1 MNQVGPGPTQAFAT
15 TRKLRLEP
23 LMLGGH
29 LRAEVGSAVNLKFTM
44 IAQPDAYCH
53 EVGQMA
59 QRNFSA
65 SMRMDEKVLRLSRPS
80 QHDTGAKALDL
91 VYQAADV
98 FRDIEE
104 RAQEFKVRAEAA
116 EQAQR
121 ELIVNAERRLQD
133 VLTALE
139 EANSRLATQ
148 QDQLIGVEYRA

>member
-1 MNQVGPGPTQAFAT
+1 
-15 TRKLRLEP
+15 
-23 LMLGGH
+23 
-29 LRAEVGSAVNLKFTM
+29 
-44 IAQPDAYCH
+44 
-53 EVGQMA
+53 MA

-65 SMRMDEKVLRLSRPS
+65 SMRMNEKVLRLSRPS

-104 RAQEFKVRAEAA
+104 RAQEFRARAEAA

-148 QDQLIGVEYRA
+148 QDQLIAVEFRAQSAEAEALEAKQSLALVEEAIRRRLLFTKTELDGTSVAVA